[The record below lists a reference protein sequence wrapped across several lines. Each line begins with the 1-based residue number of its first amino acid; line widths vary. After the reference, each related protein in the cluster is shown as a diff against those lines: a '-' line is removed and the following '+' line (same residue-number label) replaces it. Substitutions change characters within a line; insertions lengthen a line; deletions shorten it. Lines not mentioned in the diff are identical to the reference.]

1 MDMNEEDKLTIKEAW
16 KIVRDAAM
24 ANPDFLDGG
33 PCSGRMLG
41 FAIAQVEQAISGQTV
56 LD

>member
-1 MDMNEEDKLTIKEAW
+1 MNEEDKLTIKEAW